1 MPSKKPTAVTHI
13 PLEPSTPPAPLR
25 PPNMARQFSCLPP
38 SLQDSAHKTSAN
50 EQMRIAESIEAAT
63 ELCAQRREQ
72 HASFDIPCPD
82 DSPYKGFVDGQTAFQ
97 EQKLRSWG
105 SSSDDDSSDDGF

>member
-1 MPSKKPTAVTHI
+1 MPTQLNGRVAEMDEIITI
-13 PLEPSTPPAPLR
+13 CQENNILLIE
-25 PPNMARQFSCLPP
+25 
-38 SLQDSAHKTSAN
+38 DSAGQVDAN
-50 EQMRIAESIEAAT
+50 EQMRIAESIEAAA

-82 DSPYKGFVDGQTAFQ
+82 DSPYKGFVDGQTAFR
-97 EQKLRSWG
+97 EQKLRGGG